1 MVIDVERNDLGRL
14 ARTGSVTLEAPPHV
28 ESYDSVHHRL
38 ATVAADLA
46 PGIGREALLAAMLPS
61 GSVTGAPKVRAMEVI
76 RDLEPVRRGLYTGAL
91 GFLRQDGGLELGMA
105 IRTLTV
111 AGGRGSYFAGGG
123 IVADSQPGR
132 EVEETLWKAR
142 RLIELSGGR
151 IENWA

>member
-1 MVIDVERNDLGRL
+1 
-14 ARTGSVTLEAPPHV
+14 
-28 ESYDSVHHRL
+28 
-38 ATVAADLA
+38 
-46 PGIGREALLAAMLPS
+46 
-61 GSVTGAPKVRAMEVI
+61 MEVI

-91 GFLRQDGGLELGMA
+91 GYVRQDGGLELGMA

-123 IVADSQPGR
+123 IVADSQPRR

-142 RLIELSGGR
+142 RLIELAGEP